1 MATTFRLAKQILVPF
16 RFQKLEYAPLRD
28 SVGFCGAN
36 REQEQEKLRNL
47 SLEQA
52 LKTEI

>member
-36 REQEQEKLRNL
+36 REQEPLD
-47 SLEQA
+47 LEQA